1 MKKEK
6 KSMKVKDKFPIPL
19 LPNQVQ
25 IEILA
30 ALNEIK
36 KNTAA
41 LVQSAKD
48 QTIG

>member
-6 KSMKVKDKFPIPL
+6 KSTKVKDKYPIL
-19 LPNQVQ
+19 LPPNQVRV
-25 IEILA
+25 EILA

>member
-6 KSMKVKDKFPIPL
+6 KSTKIKDKFPIPL
-19 LPNQVQ
+19 PPNQVRV
-25 IEILA
+25 EILA